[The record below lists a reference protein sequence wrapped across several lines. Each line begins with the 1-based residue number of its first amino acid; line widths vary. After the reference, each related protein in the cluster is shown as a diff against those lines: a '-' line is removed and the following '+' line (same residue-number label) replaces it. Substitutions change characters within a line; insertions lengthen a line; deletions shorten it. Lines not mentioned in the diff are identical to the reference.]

1 MSNDGPPLA
10 PTVLSVRPM
19 VPARDFDLSREFYV
33 ALGFQ
38 PVPLA
43 DRLVEMRLGICTFIL
58 QDYYVRERA
67 DNLVIHLRVSDVRL
81 WWDRI
86 LALDLQSRFKVKAL
100 APRMEAW
107 GLVAGIVD
115 PSGVLWRIAQ
125 SAEEAVP

>member
-1 MSNDGPPLA
+1 
-10 PTVLSVRPM
+10 M